1 MARKS
6 RAARKKTA
14 LAVGAVAACVLPGAL
29 AGSSAPPKFPT
40 DCIKQA
46 TLGKCLAGDKLFGDT
61 PDQDAVEGIKGLLS
75 EPLMIGRDDV
85 HSEPT
90 LGGGIKKFVRRAA
103 GKPSAAM
110 KKAAKRAEKSAEHA
124 MIEAKHAKADHEA
137 SKKAVHEAMDK
148 LDEAEKSGDDK
159 AIKKAKADVESAEKK
174 LQDHKD
180 AVDKAVDKATKAYYD
195 AKHKADAAF
204 DDWDAEMLHD
214 DDAQDQEGTK
224 HFYATSTHDMHHTT
238 THTADD
244 SHHEYPST
252 QDMTHTAD
260 DPHHEYPSDMS
271 ADEHAA
277 EEESMKDKMSEIKA
291 AFQGCDLSAIA
302 QCMIDSDAQEAQAK
316 GKEINDLIA
325 SPMWKSAPVECSYP
339 QASGGK
345 PSCEDFMKKEAK
357 LALGRGRAPRRA
369 QLGAELAQGQAGA
382 AYVAV
387 IASVAAFAGYT
398 VYQRRQQYESVPTN
412 AGYGAM

>member
-103 GKPSAAM
+103 GKPSAAV
-110 KKAAKRAEKSAEHA
+110 KKAAL
-124 MIEAKHAKADHEA
+124 
-137 SKKAVHEAMDK
+137 KKAARK
-148 LDEAEKSGDDK
+148 
-159 AIKKAKADVESAEKK
+159 
-174 LQDHKD
+174 
-180 AVDKAVDKATKAYYD
+180 
-195 AKHKADAAF
+195 KADAAAADTKLDAPKTL
-204 DDWDAEMLHD
+204 DDN
-214 DDAQDQEGTK
+214 DAQDDKED
-224 HFYATSTHDMHHTT
+224 TSTQDM

-302 QCMIDSDAQEAQAK
+302 QCMIDSDAQVAQAK

>member
-1 MARKS
+1 MADRPTVNTIHRRSVLSDARAIAAARKSTMARKS

-103 GKPSAAM
+103 GKPSAAV
-110 KKAAKRAEKSAEHA
+110 KKAAL
-124 MIEAKHAKADHEA
+124 
-137 SKKAVHEAMDK
+137 KKAARK
-148 LDEAEKSGDDK
+148 
-159 AIKKAKADVESAEKK
+159 
-174 LQDHKD
+174 
-180 AVDKAVDKATKAYYD
+180 
-195 AKHKADAAF
+195 KADAAAADTKLDAPKTL
-204 DDWDAEMLHD
+204 DDN
-214 DDAQDQEGTK
+214 DAQDDKED
-224 HFYATSTHDMHHTT
+224 TSTQDM

-302 QCMIDSDAQEAQAK
+302 QCMINSDAQEAQAK
-316 GKEINDLIA
+316 GNEIKDMIA

>member
-1 MARKS
+1 MARKV
-6 RAARKKTA
+6 ARKKTA
-14 LAVGAVAACVLPGAL
+14 LAVGAIAACALPGAL
-29 AGSSAPPKFPT
+29 AGSSAPPKFQ

-61 PDQDAVEGIKGLLS
+61 PDPDAVEGIKGILS
-75 EPLMIGRDDV
+75 DPLMIGRDDV
-85 HSEPT
+85 HDEPT

-103 GKPSAAM
+103 GKPSAAV
-110 KKAAKRAEKSAEHA
+110 KKAAL
-124 MIEAKHAKADHEA
+124 
-137 SKKAVHEAMDK
+137 KKAARK
-148 LDEAEKSGDDK
+148 
-159 AIKKAKADVESAEKK
+159 
-174 LQDHKD
+174 
-180 AVDKAVDKATKAYYD
+180 
-195 AKHKADAAF
+195 KADAAAADTKLDAPKTL
-204 DDWDAEMLHD
+204 DDN
-214 DDAQDQEGTK
+214 DAQDDKEDT
-224 HFYATSTHDMHHTT
+224 
-238 THTADD
+238 
-244 SHHEYPST
+244 ST

-260 DPHHEYPSDMS
+260 DSHHEYPSDMS

-291 AFQGCDLSAIA
+291 GFQGCDLSAIA

-345 PSCEDFMKKEAK
+345 PSCEDFMKHEAK
-357 LALGRGRAPRRA
+357 LALSRGRAPRRA
-369 QLGAELAQGQAGA
+369 QLGAELAQGQADA

>member
-14 LAVGAVAACVLPGAL
+14 LAVGAL

-85 HSEPT
+85 HGEPT

-103 GKPSAAM
+103 GKPSAAV
-110 KKAAKRAEKSAEHA
+110 KKAAL
-124 MIEAKHAKADHEA
+124 
-137 SKKAVHEAMDK
+137 KKAARK
-148 LDEAEKSGDDK
+148 
-159 AIKKAKADVESAEKK
+159 
-174 LQDHKD
+174 
-180 AVDKAVDKATKAYYD
+180 
-195 AKHKADAAF
+195 KADATAATKLDAPKTL
-204 DDWDAEMLHD
+204 DDN
-214 DDAQDQEGTK
+214 DAQDDKED
-224 HFYATSTHDMHHTT
+224 TSTQDM

-277 EEESMKDKMSEIKA
+277 EEE
-291 AFQGCDLSAIA
+291 
-302 QCMIDSDAQEAQAK
+302 
-316 GKEINDLIA
+316 
-325 SPMWKSAPVECSYP
+325 
-339 QASGGK
+339 
-345 PSCEDFMKKEAK
+345 
-357 LALGRGRAPRRA
+357 
-369 QLGAELAQGQAGA
+369 
-382 AYVAV
+382 
-387 IASVAAFAGYT
+387 
-398 VYQRRQQYESVPTN
+398 
-412 AGYGAM
+412 

>member
-6 RAARKKTA
+6 NVARKKTA
-14 LAVGAVAACVLPGAL
+14 LAVGAIAACVLPDAL
-29 AGSSAPPKFPT
+29 AGSSAPPKFPK

-46 TLGKCLAGDKLFGDT
+46 TLGKCLAGDKLFGDK
-61 PDQDAVEGIKGLLS
+61 PDPDAMEGMKDLLS
-75 EPLMIGRDDV
+75 GPLMSGPDD
-85 HSEPT
+85 EPT
-90 LGGGIKKFVRRAA
+90 LGGGIKKFVRHAA
-103 GKPSAAM
+103 GKPSAAV
-110 KKAAKRAEKSAEHA
+110 KKAAKQAEKVATKTME
-124 MIEAKHAKADHEA
+124 EAKKAKAKYETL
-137 SKKAVHEAMDK
+137 KKSVHEATDK
-148 LDEAEKSGDDK
+148 LDKATKSGDDK
-159 AIKKAKADVESAEKK
+159 AVKKAKAEVESTEKK
-174 LQDHKD
+174 LKDHKD
-180 AVDKAVDKATKAYYD
+180 AAKKKFDKAMKAYFD
-195 AKHKADAAF
+195 AKHKADAAA
-204 DDWDAEMLHD
+204 DDTKLVAPEMPDD
-214 DDAQDQEGTK
+214 DDAQDDNDDM
-224 HFYATSTHDMHHTT
+224 STHNMHHTT

-244 SHHEYPST
+244 SHH
-252 QDMTHTAD
+252 Q
-260 DPHHEYPSDMS
+260 YPSDML

-291 AFQGCDLSAIA
+291 GFQGCDLSAIA
-302 QCMIDSDAQEAQAK
+302 QCMIDSGAPEAQAK
-316 GKEINDLIA
+316 GNEIKHMIA

-339 QASGGK
+339 EASGGK

-369 QLGAELAQGQAGA
+369 QLGVELAQGQAGA